1 MIKRRKKRRRGV
13 SEDFFKFHFFPANLL
28 VLHCQGTDSQFSTA
42 ESKRIS
48 KLRVYILKVFLN
60 WTQYR
65 ICCCMK
71 MNIMEAEAGL
81 FNRHTICEILSR
93 FYLRLPS
100 ASYIA
105 LLARENIRKK
115 YQSINTPHES
125 RSEERRDF
133 TREKNATLKSAT
145 MECEVA
151 PRWLR
156 NTCNPILGILKKQR
170 FGGWKEEKR
179 TREEDDGGKKN
190 VRRLTWA
197 K

>member
-1 MIKRRKKRRRGV
+1 
-13 SEDFFKFHFFPANLL
+13 
-28 VLHCQGTDSQFSTA
+28 
-42 ESKRIS
+42 
-48 KLRVYILKVFLN
+48 
-60 WTQYR
+60 
-65 ICCCMK
+65 MK
-71 MNIMEAEAGL
+71 MNSMEAEAGL

-100 ASYIA
+100 ASCIA

-133 TREKNATLKSAT
+133 TIKKNATLKSAT

-156 NTCNPILGILKKQR
+156 NTCNPILGILKNNDSEDGKKR
-170 FGGWKEEKR
+170 NGREEKTMEGR
-179 TREEDDGGKKN
+179 KT
-190 VRRLTWA
+190 
-197 K
+197 